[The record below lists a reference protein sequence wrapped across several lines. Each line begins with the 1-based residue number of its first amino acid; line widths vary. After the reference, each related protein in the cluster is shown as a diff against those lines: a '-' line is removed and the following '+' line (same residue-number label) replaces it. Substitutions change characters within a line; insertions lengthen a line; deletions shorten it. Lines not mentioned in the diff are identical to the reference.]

1 MKRSTSCLSY
11 ILYLIVWCGVFAIA
25 RVAYN
30 EGVLS
35 VYRDAFS
42 MWFVWCGIILCA
54 VCFSS
59 VLWLKL
65 FKLKESARH
74 IFSYVLFVLFC
85 VLAILFVNLGEQK
98 FDVFSTENWIDFP
111 ERRLTMYEDFIEWH
125 SPVGKNAEELVD
137 FLGAPDEM
145 LTFDNVHTYVYSCHH
160 GNSIYFIVDTID
172 HIVKDTYVTE

>member
-1 MKRSTSCLSY
+1 MKRFMFCMSC
-11 ILYLIVWCGVFAIA
+11 IMYLIVWSGVFIVA
-25 RVAYN
+25 RIAYN
-30 EGVLS
+30 EGILS
-35 VYRDAFS
+35 VFRDAFG
-42 MWFVWCGIILCA
+42 MWFVWCGTIFCL

-85 VLAILFVNLGEQK
+85 VLAILLGNLGEQK
-98 FDVFSTENWIDFP
+98 FEVFSTENWIDFP
-111 ERRLTMYEDFIEWH
+111 ERRLTMYEDFVDRH

-160 GNSIYFIVDTID
+160 GNSICFIVDTID
-172 HIVKDTYVTE
+172 HIVKDTYFIE